1 MGKTLYLE
9 CYSGISGDMT
19 VAALLDLGADQAVL
33 DRVLKSLPV
42 SGFETKVSRVVKS
55 GIDACD
61 FDVVL
66 DKEHENHDHD
76 MEYLHGDGHEEHE
89 HEEHCH
95 KGDRCEEHAHEH
107 HHHNHHENEH
117 HDHHHEHS
125 GHDHEHTHAEEGI
138 HVHAH
143 TTEELQDHVHSH
155 DVESAHGHHHHEHRG
170 MKEITHIIEHGDM
183 TENAK
188 KIALK
193 IFEILAEAESKAHNV
208 PVDQVHFHEV
218 GAVDSIVDIVSVAVC
233 LDNLDITDV
242 IVPVL
247 CEGLGTVRCRHGI
260 LPIPVPAVANVVSAN
275 HLRLKMIEVEGEL
288 VTPTGAAIV
297 AAVKTQDKLPE
308 SFEIQ
313 KIGIG
318 AGKRQYE
325 CPGILRAMIISEEK
339 KSNSA
344 DSSVKDVYEDK
355 STSFQNKAGN
365 TGLENKDSVV
375 KMETNI
381 DDCSGEIL
389 GFVMERLMKAG
400 ARDVHYVPAF
410 MKKNRPA
417 WVLNV
422 ICKEEDMEMLQ
433 NIIFEETTTIGI
445 RYTRMERAILQR
457 EQRTVQTPW
466 GEAQV
471 KVCALNGKEQFYP
484 EYESVAELSRANEI
498 PFAEIYYYLVS
509 ENKEKQ

>member
-19 VAALLDLGADQAVL
+19 VAALLDLGADRSVL
-33 DRVLKSLPV
+33 DRVLKSLKV
-42 SGFETKVSRVVKS
+42 SGFETKISRVVKS

-76 MEYLHGDGHEEHE
+76 MEYLHGHHHKGHENNHFYD
-89 HEEHCH
+89 HN
-95 KGDRCEEHAHEH
+95 HAHEDEAEH
-107 HHHNHHENEH
+107 FHSHEHNH
-117 HDHHHEHS
+117 
-125 GHDHEHTHAEEGI
+125 
-138 HVHAH
+138 
-143 TTEELQDHVHSH
+143 
-155 DVESAHGHHHHEHRG
+155 AHGAGSAQDHHHHEHRG
-170 MKEITHIIEHGDM
+170 IKEITYIIEHSAM

-188 KIALK
+188 KIALR

-208 PVDQVHFHEV
+208 SVDQVHFHEV

-233 LDNLDITDV
+233 LDDLDITEV

-247 CEGLGTVRCRHGI
+247 CEGRGTVRCQHGI
-260 LPIPVPAVANVVSAN
+260 LPIPVPAVANIVSAN
-275 HLRLKMIEVEGEL
+275 HLHLKMTEVEGEL

-297 AAVKTQDKLPE
+297 AAVKTKDKLPE
-308 SFEIQ
+308 TFEIQ

-325 CPGILRAMIISEEK
+325 CPGILRAMIISESTEQTK
-339 KSNSA
+339 GRDKAKAQTEEFKNPEIGNNPKTENQET
-344 DSSVKDVYEDK
+344 KD
-355 STSFQNKAGN
+355 TII
-365 TGLENKDSVV
+365 

-381 DDCSGEIL
+381 DDCSGEVL

-400 ARDVHYVPAF
+400 ARDVHYVPVF

-422 ICKEEDMEMLQ
+422 ICKEEDMETLQ

-445 RYTRMERAILQR
+445 RYSIMERTILPR
-457 EQRTVQTPW
+457 ETRTLLTPW
-466 GEAQV
+466 GEVQV
-471 KVCALNGKEQFYP
+471 KVCTLNGKEQLYP
-484 EYESVAELSRANEI
+484 EYESVAQLSREKEI
-498 PFAEIYYYLVS
+498 PFTEIYRYIVLA
-509 ENKEKQ
+509 NKDKE